1 MITKKQAIKKQLE
14 IIKKEQNEFPKESEL
29 LRAMLENLARDL
41 LTVEEYENIF
51 ECDLIEY

>member
-14 IIKKEQNEFPKESEL
+14 IIKKEQAEFPKESEL
-29 LRAMLENLARDL
+29 LRALLENLARDL
-41 LTVEEYENIF
+41 LTVEEYEKIF